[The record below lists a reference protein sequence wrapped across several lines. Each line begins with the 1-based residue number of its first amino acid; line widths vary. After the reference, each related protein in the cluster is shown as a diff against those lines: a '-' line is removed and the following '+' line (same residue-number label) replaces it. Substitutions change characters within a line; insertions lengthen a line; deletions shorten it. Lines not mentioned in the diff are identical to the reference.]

1 MPPFPYTPW
10 LPVLIT
16 PYCSNLEIDPRT
28 KGLQTFIIIRKPQ
41 YSCGLRRSDPN
52 FGPTLVRPP
61 CAVPSKKAHFIVV
74 PVRSRKVCGKCSLAR
89 IIRLLTEGL

>member
-41 YSCGLRRSDPN
+41 YSCGLCRSDPQFWSD
-52 FGPTLVRPP
+52 FGPTPLRCPIEESTFYRGA
-61 CAVPSKKAHFIVV
+61 CSK
-74 PVRSRKVCGKCSLAR
+74 P
-89 IIRLLTEGL
+89 